1 MAKGQGRSSGQGVK
15 LLYIRD
21 YLYTHA
27 TKEHPKNAKDI
38 SKYLASMGVSASVKT
53 IYNDILRLQIDF
65 GVPIEYNPSKW
76 GYYITQPQFEPY
88 ELRLLVDCVQ
98 SAKFLTENM
107 AVQLTKKI
115 KQLADVYTKDSL
127 NRQAYVSNRV
137 RNMNRKQCGA
147 WIAFMR
153 RFQGIKRLASAIS
166 NIPPAEIN
174 PSNIQSTMAALSLRS
189 AHIL

>member
-98 SAKFLTENM
+98 SAKFLTENVKTSSHFLHCRFWM
-107 AVQLTKKI
+107 LKDVRRCSVMLPVVSSALIGSYFPAVRGDQS
-115 KQLADVYTKDSL
+115 YW
-127 NRQAYVSNRV
+127 
-137 RNMNRKQCGA
+137 QCPHRRYYNNASSFSA
-147 WIAFMR
+147 W
-153 RFQGIKRLASAIS
+153 SA
-166 NIPPAEIN
+166 PAVFE
-174 PSNIQSTMAALSLRS
+174 A
-189 AHIL
+189 